1 MIINLLSI
9 YLFMGVLFSSYMFV
23 NSFVRGKNVFA
34 KVLGIL
40 SLIVQIY
47 LLGYLVEL
55 NLDKLNEMIFW
66 NQVQYVGVPF
76 FPALWLLV
84 SMFYTNRVQQLKGIK
99 GILLFGIPTITFFV
113 RLTNQF
119 HYLYYSE
126 ITLKY
131 FGDGISTMV
140 LSKGPLFYIHM
151 IYVLVVLILCTRIYF
166 QSYKKSEGNKKNQFK
181 LLVISSVLPFIG
193 FIFGIID
200 FGRIGIDFTA
210 LVLPVS
216 IYLIDVALTK
226 YNFLEIDVLAREKAF
241 EDTLTGLVIVDT
253 YNRIV
258 DYNKQSIEYFKWMGI
273 KIEKKLLNVVI
284 NEDEQLLRTILRL
297 ENKIMY
303 TKVNNQDKY
312 IYLNVEPIQNRGENA
327 GLFLKFE
334 DVTESEVM
342 KKRLFEMATTD
353 ELSGLNNRRSFRE
366 GMEEAFLRAKRY
378 NENLSVLTIDIDFF
392 KRVNDTYGHMVGD
405 QVIKEI
411 AKELLKSF
419 RESDIVG
426 RIGGEEFAV
435 VMIKTDKE
443 QGFHKA
449 ELFRKAV
456 EDKLIEFD
464 GYGVNVTVSI
474 GLAEL
479 DIDMNN
485 FDNLL
490 NQADNSL
497 YVAKDQGRNRT
508 IK

>member
-9 YLFMGVLFSSYMFV
+9 YLFVGVLFSSYMFV

-40 SLIVQIY
+40 SLIIQIY

-55 NLDKLNEMIFW
+55 NLDQLNEMIFW
-66 NQVQYVGVPF
+66 NQIQYIGVPF

-99 GILLFGIPTITFFV
+99 GILLFGIPTVTFFI
-113 RLTNQF
+113 RLTNPW
-119 HYLYYSE
+119 HYLYYNE

-131 FGDGISTMV
+131 FGNGISTMV

-151 IYVLVVLILCTRIYF
+151 VYVLVVLIFCTRIYF
-166 QSYKKSEGNKKNQFK
+166 QTYKKSEGNKKTQFK
-181 LLVISSVLPFIG
+181 ILFISSVLPFLA

-210 LVLPVS
+210 LILPIS
-216 IYLIDVALTK
+216 IYLIDIALTK

-241 EDTLTGLVIVDT
+241 EDTSTGLVIVDT

-273 KIEKKLLNVVI
+273 KIEKKLLNVI
-284 NEDEQLLRTILRL
+284 IHEDEQLLRGILRL
-297 ENKIMY
+297 ENKIIC

-312 IYLNVEPIQNRGENA
+312 LYLNVESIQNKGENA

-334 DVTESEVM
+334 DVTENELM

-366 GMEEAFLRAKRY
+366 GIEEAFLRARRY
-378 NENLSVLTIDIDFF
+378 DEKLSVLAIDIDFF
-392 KRVNDTYGHMVGD
+392 KRVNDTYGHGVGD
-405 QVIKEI
+405 EVIKEI
-411 AKELLKSF
+411 SKELLTNF

-426 RIGGEEFAV
+426 RVGGEEFAV

-443 QGFHKA
+443 QGYHKA
-449 ELFRKAV
+449 ELFRKAI

-464 GYGVNVTVSI
+464 GYSVKVTVSI
-474 GLAEL
+474 GLAEVNR
-479 DIDMNN
+479 DTMN

-490 NQADNSL
+490 NAADNAL
-497 YVAKDQGRNRT
+497 YTAKDQGRNRT
-508 IK
+508 II